1 MGASLAIFAG
11 AAYYG
16 ATGAFFS
23 DTETSTGNTF
33 TAGSIDLQIDNES
46 YVTNAAGVLVASPEN
61 SWEMS
66 DLDDQLF
73 FSFGDVKPG
82 DVGEDTIS
90 IHAGSNDAYACM
102 AADITATPEN
112 TLVDPE
118 VDALDAGPA
127 NGDNGELQNFLNFS
141 FWQDDGDNVYEVGES
156 QITALTGSANTIF
169 NGVWSAI
176 SATSSNV
183 IPANSVEYVAKAWC
197 FGTLTGAPIAQ
208 DGLGK
213 TGTNGPL
220 VRGTGFTC
228 DGSGSNNVA
237 QTDGIVVD
245 VSFQSVQARNNAN
258 FSCTSLPPFVGQ
270 GEDEDIEVAANYATG
285 FEPGEGFAPGNINGQ
300 SGWKKTGSYDAEI
313 ENSPVIADVQSLRI
327 SNAVTSGSFGD
338 QTFAKEL
345 TSGAGETGVGD
356 SENHFEAQ
364 FDIKSTQAALQPG
377 LVLSVSP
384 DDGNGAR
391 MSYLRFEDQADGI
404 HVFFSGVTNSGPLPT
419 ASSFSSEDI
428 ATIDRTNAHT
438 IKFVMDFVDGP
449 GNDVVKI
456 YIDGVLKKTG
466 GSWENYYRY
475 DPEQTGGGN
484 QLSEVDTLI
493 FRAGGTAAPA
503 TSGNGFLF
511 DKVSLLSGNI

>member
-1 MGASLAIFAG
+1 MSLGAIVVVGAI
-11 AAYYG
+11 AAS

-33 TAGSIDLQIDNES
+33 AAGDIDLKIDNES
-46 YVTNAAGVLVASPEN
+46 YVTDVNGTLVASPNN
-61 SWEMS
+61 SWSIS
-66 DLDDQLF
+66 DLTNQLF
-73 FSFGDVKPG
+73 FSFADVKPG

-90 IHAGSNDAYACM
+90 VHAGSNDAYACM

-141 FWQDDGDNVYEVGES
+141 FWNDDGDNVYESDETIIQS
-156 QITALTGSANTIF
+156 LSGSANTIF
-169 NGVWSAI
+169 NGAWSQI
-176 SATSSNV
+176 GTTT
-183 IPANSVEYVAKAWC
+183 IPGNSTAYVAKAWC
-197 FGTLTGAPIAQ
+197 FGTLTPNPVAQ
-208 DGLGK
+208 D
-213 TGTNGPL
+213 NGSDEGRSPL
-220 VRGTGFTC
+220 SDGTGFTC
-228 DGSGSNNVA
+228 DGSGNNNIA
-237 QTDGIVVD
+237 QTDGVVMD
-245 VSFQSVQARNNAN
+245 VSFYAVQARNNSD
-258 FSCTSLPPFVGQ
+258 FSCSSLPPFVG
-270 GEDEDIEVAANYATG
+270 EDNEVVVADYATG

-300 SGWKKTGSYDAEI
+300 SGWKKTGTYDAVVV
-313 ENSPVIADVQSLRI
+313 NDPVIANAQSLRI
-327 SNAVTSGSFGD
+327 SNAVTSGAFGD
-338 QTFAKEL
+338 QTFAPDL
-345 TSGAGETGVGD
+345 ANGAGETGIGD

-364 FDIKSTQAALQPG
+364 FDIKSTQAAQQPG
-377 LVLSVSP
+377 LILSVSP

-404 HVFFSGVTNSGPLPT
+404 HVFFSEAQNAGPLPT
-419 ASSFSSEDI
+419 ATNFTSEDI
-428 ATIDRTNAHT
+428 ATIDRTSAHT

-456 YIDGVLKKTG
+456 YVDGVLKKTG
-466 GSWENYYRY
+466 TSWENYYRF

-484 QLSEVDTLI
+484 LLSEVDTLI

-511 DKVSLLSGNI
+511 DKVTLTTSNI